1 MSACGKGLGEGPK
14 GVAVKRFRNLTLLV
28 FCLPW
33 LTPAFAQDAKLIEA
47 AKKDGKLIVYGTMQS
62 DIFELLQKSFQK
74 RTGVAIDYWRTSA
87 TKVMER
93 ALTEARAGKALFDLV
108 MSTEDT
114 QRIMLKEGILAKYE
128 SPMSKDFP
136 KEAIDPQLGPRAR
149 NHIVGVMY
157 NKSAI
162 KPADAPKTLED
173 LVKPQFRGKL
183 VMADPTLHTTTA
195 QWLANLPKL
204 MGKDRSDKFIRDL
217 AAMKPVLVESFGPAA
232 DRITTGETPI
242 GITYVY
248 YVFLNGQKGAPVDY
262 VRGDYRLLGDAS
274 YMSIFHK
281 APHPNAARA
290 FIDFF
295 LDDESMNLMA
305 KAGEFVNRKGVYPP
319 VPDADKIKFVEM
331 DDLGESFY
339 AEKRQE
345 FQKLFR

>member
-1 MSACGKGLGEGPK
+1 MRMLDKVTKLFLIS
-14 GVAVKRFRNLTLLV
+14 LLV
-28 FCLPW
+28 YAG
-33 LTPAFAQDAKLIEA
+33 PAFAQDAKLIEA

-62 DIFELLQKSFQK
+62 DIFELLHKSFQK
-74 RTGVAIDYWRTSA
+74 KTGIAIDYWRTSA

-114 QRIMLKEGILAKYE
+114 QRIMLKEGILTKYE
-128 SPMSKDFP
+128 SPMVKDFP
-136 KEAIDPQLGPRAR
+136 KESIDPQLGPRAR

-157 NKSAI
+157 NKSVI

-173 LVKPQFRGKL
+173 LVKPQYRGKI

-195 QWLANLPKL
+195 QWLANLHKL
-204 MGKDRSDKFIRDL
+204 MGKEKADKFIRDL
-217 AAMKPVLVESFGPAA
+217 AAMKPILVESFAPAA
-232 DRITTGETPI
+232 DRITTGESPI

-274 YMSIFHK
+274 YMSLFHK
-281 APHPNAARA
+281 APHPNAAKA

-295 LDDESMNLMA
+295 LDEESMSLMA
-305 KAGEFVNRKGVYPP
+305 KNGEFVNRKGVYPP

-339 AEKRQE
+339 AEKRKE
-345 FQKLFR
+345 YQKLFR

>member
-1 MSACGKGLGEGPK
+1 MKQSL
-14 GVAVKRFRNLTLLV
+14 FISLLLLFTNV
-28 FCLPW
+28 
-33 LTPAFAQDAKLIEA
+33 AFAQDAKLIEA

-74 RTGVAIDYWRTSA
+74 KTGVAIDYWRTSA

-128 SPMSKDFP
+128 SPMAKDFP

-157 NKSAI
+157 NKSVI

-173 LVKPQFRGKL
+173 LVKQQFRGKL

-204 MGKDRSDKFIRDL
+204 
-217 AAMKPVLVESFGPAA
+217 
-232 DRITTGETPI
+232 
-242 GITYVY
+242 
-248 YVFLNGQKGAPVDY
+248 
-262 VRGDYRLLGDAS
+262 
-274 YMSIFHK
+274 
-281 APHPNAARA
+281 
-290 FIDFF
+290 
-295 LDDESMNLMA
+295 
-305 KAGEFVNRKGVYPP
+305 
-319 VPDADKIKFVEM
+319 
-331 DDLGESFY
+331 
-339 AEKRQE
+339 
-345 FQKLFR
+345 